1 MLFFRCLR
9 STAIQPAPGMA
20 RSIDNGLVRLRR
32 VDPGGA
38 PRISEKSVVMNILTQ
53 LARGA
58 KLVLAPLVLAAL
70 AACTSNFNA
79 DVSRFESQLPA
90 PAGQTFTVV
99 AADPALQGGIEFGL
113 YAQKV
118 AD

>member
-9 STAIQPAPGMA
+9 STAIQPAFGMA
-20 RSIDNGLVRLRR
+20 RSIDNGLVRLHR
-32 VDPGGA
+32 VGPGSA
-38 PRISEKSVVMNILTQ
+38 PRKKSFVMSILTQ

-99 AADPALQGGIEFGL
+99 AADPAMQGGIEFGM
-113 YAQKV
+113 
-118 AD
+118 